1 MLTMSLRSGWSTDS
15 DDDSLDAGGLP
26 EEATSPIIRPST
38 GSQKRLSLPGGMA
51 LEDSFAELMGGPATT
66 SKGRAGGLSDFDDDD
81 PPPRPATSSSAVG
94 GRAGL
99 SSQAASEARG
109 SSTGSALGTA
119 RPQTAPARQV
129 RREAW
134 QQPVSQ
140 PASLVGLAVRDGA
153 PSLSCPWSVHVWCVS
168 VTARGRLERR

>member
-1 MLTMSLRSGWSTDS
+1 MLTMSVRSGWSTDS

-38 GSQKRLSLPGGMA
+38 SSSQKRLSLPGGMA

-81 PPPRPATSSSAVG
+81 QPPPRPATSSSALG

-99 SSQAASEARG
+99 SSGQAAASEARG

-134 QQPVSQ
+134 QQTVSR
-140 PASLVGLAVRDGA
+140 PPGPCRA
-153 PSLSCPWSVHVWCVS
+153 
-168 VTARGRLERR
+168 